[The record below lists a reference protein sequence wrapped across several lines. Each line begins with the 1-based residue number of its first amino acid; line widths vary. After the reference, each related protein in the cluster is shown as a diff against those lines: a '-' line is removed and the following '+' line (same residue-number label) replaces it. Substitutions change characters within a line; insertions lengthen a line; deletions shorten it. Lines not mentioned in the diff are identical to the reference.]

1 MKKWK
6 IIFWIYAVLFALQI
20 IQIPMRSNHT
30 IYDVIGL
37 LITGFTLMPLYGFA
51 YKIAIGSRAIA
62 ITIFAINLILL
73 IGATYFAILYTL
85 ENLSIIQLF
94 FTLLAMLIVSMFFYP
109 IYAYAFS
116 SKDIWSK
123 NA

>member
-6 IIFWIYAVLFALQI
+6 IIFWVCAVIFALQI
-20 IQIPMRSNHT
+20 IQIPISRNHT
-30 IYDVIGL
+30 IYDVISL
-37 LITGFTLMPLYGFA
+37 LTTGFTLIPLYGFA
-51 YKIAIGSRAIA
+51 YKVAIGSRAIA
-62 ITIFAINLILL
+62 ITIFAINLISL
-73 IGATYFAILYTL
+73 IGATYFAVLYTI
-85 ENLSIIQLF
+85 ENLNVVQLF
-94 FTLLAMLIVSMFFYP
+94 FTLLAMLIVSLFFYP